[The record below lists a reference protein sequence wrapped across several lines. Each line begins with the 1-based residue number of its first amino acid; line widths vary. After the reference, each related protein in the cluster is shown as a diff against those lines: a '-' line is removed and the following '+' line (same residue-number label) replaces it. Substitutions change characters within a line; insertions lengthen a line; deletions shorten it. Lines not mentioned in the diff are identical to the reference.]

1 LISRRLAAI
10 VDGMRRASVERNTKE
25 TQIKVT
31 VDLDGTGK
39 TQIATPIPFF
49 GHMLDAFGR
58 HSLLDLTIDA
68 RGDVEVDGHH
78 TVEDTGICLGQAV
91 REALG
96 ERRGISRYGDATI
109 PMDEAL
115 ARTAVDFGGRAAFVY
130 QADVLK
136 GRRVGS
142 FDAELAREFFWG
154 FAQAALCNLHMEAQH
169 GENAHHILEALF
181 KAFARAVRAAV
192 AVDPRDP
199 NVPSTKGTL
208 TA

>member
-1 LISRRLAAI
+1 
-10 VDGMRRASVERNTKE
+10 MRRAHVERNTKE
-25 TQIKVT
+25 TQIKVA
-31 VDLDGTGK
+31 VDLDGTG
-39 TQIATPIPFF
+39 QIVITTPLPFF

-58 HSLLDLTIDA
+58 HSLLDLTIEA

-78 TVEDTGICLGQAV
+78 TVEDTGICVGQAV

-115 ARTAVDFGGRAAFVY
+115 ARVAIDFGGRAAFVY
-130 QADVLK
+130 QVEVLK
-136 GRRVGS
+136 GRKVGS
-142 FDAELAREFFWG
+142 FDAELAREFFSA
-154 FAQAALCNLHMEAQH
+154 FAQAALCNLHMEVQH
-169 GENAHHILEALF
+169 GENAHHVLEALF
-181 KAFARAVRAAV
+181 KAFARAVRQAV
-192 AVDPRDP
+192 SIDPRDT

>member
-1 LISRRLAAI
+1 
-10 VDGMRRASVERNTKE
+10 MRRANVERNTKE

-31 VDLDGTGK
+31 VDLDGTGQ
-39 TQIATPIPFF
+39 TRIETPLPFF

-58 HSLLDLTIDA
+58 HSLLDLDIDA

-109 PMDEAL
+109 PMDESL
-115 ARTAVDFGGRAAFVY
+115 ASAAVDFGGRAAFVY
-130 QADVLK
+130 QADALK

-142 FDAELAREFFWG
+142 FDAELAREFFSG
-154 FAQAALCNLHMEAQH
+154 FAQAALCNLHLEVAR
-169 GENAHHILEALF
+169 GENAHHMLEALF

-192 AVDPRDP
+192 ALDPRDP
-199 NVPSTKGTL
+199 RVPSTKGTL

>member
-1 LISRRLAAI
+1 
-10 VDGMRRASVERNTKE
+10 MRRATVERNTKE
-25 TQIKVT
+25 TQIEVT

-39 TQIATPIPFF
+39 TQIATPVPFF

-58 HSLLDLTIDA
+58 HGLLDLTIDA

-96 ERRGISRYGDATI
+96 DRRGISRYGDAAI

-115 ARTAVDFGGRAAFVY
+115 ADFGGRAAFVY
-130 QADVLK
+130 QADCLK
-136 GRRVGS
+136 RRKVGG
-142 FDAELAREFFWG
+142 FDAELAREFFSA
-154 FAQAALCNLHMEAQH
+154 FAQASLCNLHMEAPY

-181 KAFARAVRAAV
+181 KGFARAVRVAV
-192 AVDPRDP
+192 AIDPRDP